1 MSPNLTEQ
9 QWLLMSSRI
18 TERLCALPAVA
29 TPDWCDRAAR
39 CLVPLV
45 DRAVV
50 AVILATLDASGT
62 ISEREAVGAAVD
74 APTEAFAEG
83 HVANVMRSRA
93 DRLAA
98 LGFGLSAGA
107 LERGFCGNADRY
119 TQPSDWRHGTLGRM
133 WSEVATGDL
142 LVAGVGLSPET
153 PGRCLIVMVARSEP
167 IAGMVEREAVLRV
180 VLPLLS
186 RRALLA
192 IGPTRTTTS
201 DWLTSKE
208 QHILERLTLGL
219 SVADIAQELERSA
232 HTVHG
237 GHDHLLRQTLIAM
250 TAGTELAEHNSPG
263 QATLQVLQGRVRVT
277 AGFDTWVGET
287 GDLLVIPRERHGLRA
302 ESDAVVLLTV
312 LADSRE
318 AQ

>member
-50 AVILATLDASGT
+50 GVILATLDASGA
-62 ISEREAVGAAVD
+62 IGEREAVGAAVD
-74 APTEAFAEG
+74 APTEAYAEG
-83 HVANVMRSRA
+83 HVPNVVRSRA

-107 LERGFCGNADRY
+107 LERGFCGNAERY
-119 TQPSDWRHGTLGRM
+119 TQPGDWRHGVLGRM

-167 IAGMVEREAVLRV
+167 IASMVEREAVLRV

-232 HTVHG
+232 HTVHDHVKSLHKKLG
-237 GHDHLLRQTLIAM
+237 ASSRGELISRALGHITEAKPRPARKSKKAKAEQEAEAKPVAKEA
-250 TAGTELAEHNSPG
+250 AGKARNG
-263 QATLQVLQGRVRVT
+263 
-277 AGFDTWVGET
+277 AG
-287 GDLLVIPRERHGLRA
+287 A
-302 ESDAVVLLTV
+302 A
-312 LADSRE
+312 ADE
-318 AQ
+318 